1 MPSDVSTDDDTLV
14 DTVDAPRGFSSL
26 PLDVVS
32 THVLRFLHEPAD
44 LGRLRAVSRGMRDA
58 VDATR
63 RKIKKL
69 SDQKAADLGYVGL
82 LKDRRSRG
90 VLRDEYLLCAAA
102 ARSGQLEELKAL
114 RADNFPWNRPSTCA
128 TAARPWDAS
137 TCACAALGGHLEVLQ
152 WAREND
158 CRWDEKTCACAAL
171 GGHLEVLKW
180 ARENGCPWTERAR
193 EIAAELGYVET

>member
-1 MPSDVSTDDDTLV
+1 M
-14 DTVDAPRGFSSL
+14 
-26 PLDVVS
+26 
-32 THVLRFLHEPAD
+32 
-44 LGRLRAVSRGMRDA
+44 
-58 VDATR
+58 DATR

-137 TCACAALGGHLEVLQ
+137 TCTCAALGGHLEVLQ

-180 ARENGCPWTERAR
+180 ARANGCPWNLLTCAK
-193 EIAAELGYVET
+193 AAEYDHLEVLKWARANGCPWSE

>member
-1 MPSDVSTDDDTLV
+1 M
-14 DTVDAPRGFSSL
+14 
-26 PLDVVS
+26 
-32 THVLRFLHEPAD
+32 
-44 LGRLRAVSRGMRDA
+44 
-58 VDATR
+58 DATR

-137 TCACAALGGHLEVLQ
+137 TCACAALGGHLEVLK
-152 WAREND
+152 WARANGCPWNLLTCAKAAEYDHLEVLKWARANK
-158 CRWDEKTCACAAL
+158 CPWDEVTCAYAAK

-180 ARENGCPWTERAR
+180 LRANDCPWSEYMQYTRYRDIPMRYDDYVTLRGIAETLS
-193 EIAAELGYVET
+193 EIL